1 MRLFNRDRRHGAG
14 GVDVDGEKHLT
25 FSTRLAGTPRIAFVF
40 VNDRNNDGKRLGAL
54 LGGIAGFFRVHGN
67 C

>member
-1 MRLFNRDRRHGAG
+1 MRLFNRDSRHGAG

-25 FSTRLAGTPRIAFVF
+25 FSARLAGAPRIAFVF

-67 C
+67 G

>member
-25 FSTRLAGTPRIAFVF
+25 FSTRLAGAPRIAFVF
-40 VNDRNNDGKRLGAL
+40 VNDRNNDLTFKA
-54 LGGIAGFFRVHGN
+54 N
-67 C
+67 